1 MMAFRT
7 IKALIAAAAG
17 GTAFAVG
24 VVLVGLAL
32 LVLFVIP
39 GGLELLLLKFVRA
52 RRWLRR
58 ARAWVLRT
66 NSRTRQDPVC

>member
-1 MMAFRT
+1 MMALRT

-39 GGLELLLLKFVRA
+39 GGLEILMLEFVRA
-52 RRWLRR
+52 RRWSRR
-58 ARAWVLRT
+58 ARAWLLRT
-66 NSRTRQDPVC
+66 A